1 MPQKGEPPYITISN
15 EESNTLEMGLLNRIM
30 SNKQES
36 NILEMGL
43 LNKIMSTVFRVKE
56 QIR

>member
-43 LNKIMSTVFRVKE
+43 LNKIMSTVNRVKE
-56 QIR
+56 